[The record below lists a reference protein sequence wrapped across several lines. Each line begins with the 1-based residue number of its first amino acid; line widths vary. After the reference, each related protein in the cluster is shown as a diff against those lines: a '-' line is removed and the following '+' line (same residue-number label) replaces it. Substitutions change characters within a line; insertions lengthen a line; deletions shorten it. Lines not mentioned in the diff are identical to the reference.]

1 MDLYRYFHPHFN
13 PRLRHVPV
21 RLQELLELHQAAIE
35 LRKAVERA
43 ELRTEKCPGGVVQ
56 TEYFTEI
63 AAAVSFA
70 AEALSEIIKVQP
82 EDDIKTMINMLEE
95 RKDAPG
101 WETWSR
107 LFAERVKLLTQYD
120 LIPS

>member
-13 PRLRHVPV
+13 PRLRNVSV
-21 RLQELLELHQAAIE
+21 RLQELLELQQAAIE

-43 ELRTEKCPGGVVQ
+43 GLRTETSGEGVLRS
-56 TEYFTEI
+56 EYFTEVV
-63 AAAVSFA
+63 AALSFA
-70 AEALSEIIKVQP
+70 SDALSEIIKIQP
-82 EDDIKTMINMLEE
+82 EDEVQTMIKMLEE

-101 WETWSR
+101 WESWSR